1 MSHCVFIAADTPL
14 PEVTPSQDDPLHID
28 LDTGTIFDGGADD
41 NDCLLPFDEVDLYSE
56 KKYGV
61 YLELPQFANGR
72 AEQITAYI
80 RTALMQ
86 AGSVE
91 IWDVWLSGYWEF
103 GDRPHICKRTALLT
117 N

>member
-1 MSHCVFIAADTPL
+1 M
-14 PEVTPSQDDPLHID
+14 
-28 LDTGTIFDGGADD
+28 
-41 NDCLLPFDEVDLYSE
+41 DLYCE

-103 GDRPHICKRTALLT
+103 GDRPHICKRTVPIDELT
-117 N
+117 TEDIKEIVQAGNWDNRDHNRP